1 MMAFQ
6 FTTPATYLDHPKMW
20 KDFSLENIVSAR
32 LEITGLGLYRA
43 YLNGKRVGMDYLTPG
58 YNDYDAYLRYQTYD
72 VKDLLSKENHL
83 EVWMGNGWYK
93 GRFGYGKFEYNRWG
107 KDYYLAARLIAV
119 DENGK
124 EHIIETDESW
134 LAARTPIL
142 DSSIYDGETR
152 DDNTEAGE
160 AVACKIADVSYQV
173 EAQFS
178 PTIRIVEKR
187 KPTLIITPKNEQVL
201 DFGQNLVGI
210 LRIHTR
216 LKKGEKM
223 HIQTGEVLQQDCFYR
238 DNLRNAKSEYIY
250 ISDGVEK
257 EIEPLYTFYGF
268 RYAKVSGVEKVNPDD
283 FTALVLCSDL
293 KETLQVETGHALLN
307 QLMKNTFWGQR
318 GNFVDVPTD
327 CPQRNE
333 RLGWTGDTQ
342 VFVNTACYQMD
353 CKDFYRKFMRDL
365 REDQTR
371 YYDGQMPS
379 FSPSLKKSCGNGGAV
394 WSDVATI
401 LPWNLYMNY
410 GDQQLLLESYPMMRD
425 YVDAL
430 IREDENLGGTHLKF
444 ETHTFGDWLSMDGLT
459 EQYTWG
465 GTLPAYIQG
474 VYYYFST
481 TLLVRAA
488 KELGKIDDA
497 QHYEKLAASIKEALL
512 NEYVSPNGNLTIDTQ
527 TGYIL
532 ALRYGIYRNKDK
544 MIAGMKYRLE
554 RDFYRIKGGFTGAP
568 LMIPTLLDCGLED
581 DAFRVLL
588 TEEFPGWFYCIK
600 LGATTI
606 WERWNSLNPD
616 GSISGTGMNSLNH
629 YAYGSVC
636 EAIYS
641 RIMGLR
647 CVSPGWKK
655 ARIAPQMSGRLG
667 HANIRYESIA
677 GIWEVK
683 WQLNEDGSADLHLL
697 VPEGAEAEV
706 ALPSHPDHFTETVG
720 AGRHDYHWITTKDY
734 LHPFSL
740 DSLLMDVLNHPEGK
754 KLLDELKPDFGAD
767 AQTTSQEMLIRTIR
781 QLSGNILSAIP
792 ANKEGT
798 RKEALN
804 ELENG
809 LKKIHI

>member
-1 MMAFQ
+1 MAFQ
-6 FTTPATYLDHPKMW
+6 FITPAQHLNHPKLW
-20 KDFSLENIVSAR
+20 KNFSLQSMVSAR

-43 YLNGKRVGMDYLTPG
+43 FLNGKRVGMDYLTPG

-72 VKDLLSKENHL
+72 VTDLLQAENHL

-93 GRFGYGKFEYNRWG
+93 GRFGFGIHEYDRWG
-107 KDYYLAARLIAV
+107 SKYYLAARLIIA
-119 DENGK
+119 DQSGK
-124 EHIIETDESW
+124 ETIIETDESW
-134 LAARTPIL
+134 LATRTPIL

-152 DDNTEAGE
+152 DDNLEAGD
-160 AVACKIADVSYQV
+160 AVPCVIADVPYQP

-178 PTIRIVEKR
+178 PAIRIVEER
-187 KPTLIITPKNEQVL
+187 KPVLIITPKNEQVL

-210 LRIHTR
+210 LRIKTH

-250 ISDGVEK
+250 ISDGEEK
-257 EIEPLYTFYGF
+257 EIEPMHTFYGF
-268 RYAKVSGVEKVNPDD
+268 RYAKVEGVEKVNPDD

-318 GNFVDVPTD
+318 GNFLDVPTD

-371 YYDGQMPS
+371 YYDGQLPA
-379 FSPSLKKSCGNGGAV
+379 FSPSLRKSCGKGGAV
-394 WSDVATI
+394 WSDAATI

-410 GDQQLLLESYPMMRD
+410 GDKELLLESYPLMRD

-430 IREDENLGGTHLKF
+430 IREDEALGGTHLKF
-444 ETHTFGDWLSMDGLT
+444 ETRTYGDWLSMDGLT

-481 TLLVRAA
+481 TLLVKAA
-488 KELGKIDDA
+488 KELGKEEDVRRYDA
-497 QHYEKLAASIKEALL
+497 LACDIKKSLL
-512 NEYVSPNGNLTIDTQ
+512 DEYVSPNGNLTIDTQ

-532 ALRYGIYRNKDK
+532 ALRYGIYRNKEK
-544 MIAGMKYRLE
+544 MIEGLKYRLY

-606 WERWNSLNPD
+606 WERWNSLMPD

-667 HANIRYESIA
+667 HASIRYESAA

-683 WQLNEDGSADLHLL
+683 WKLNEDGTADLHLL
-697 VPEGAEAEV
+697 VPQGAEAEV
-706 ALPSHPDHFTETVG
+706 ILPSHPDHFTETVG
-720 AGRHDYHWITTKDY
+720 AGCHDYHWVPTRDY
-734 LHPFSL
+734 LHPLSL

-754 KLLDELKPDFGAD
+754 KLLDEIKPDFSKD
-767 AQTTSQEMLIRTIR
+767 SQTTNQEMLVKTLRE
-781 QLSGNILSAIP
+781 LSGNILSAIP
-792 ANKEGT
+792 EVKNKS
-798 RKEALN
+798 RDDVLR
-804 ELENG
+804 L
-809 LKKIHI
+809 LDQRLRQIHI